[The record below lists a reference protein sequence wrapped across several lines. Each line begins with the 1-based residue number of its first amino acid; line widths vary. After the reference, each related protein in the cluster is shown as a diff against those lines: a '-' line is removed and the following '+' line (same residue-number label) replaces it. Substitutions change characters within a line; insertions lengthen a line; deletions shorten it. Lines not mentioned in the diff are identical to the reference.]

1 MLKTLYQQIKQYR
14 TAALLTPG
22 FTALEVLMDVLIPY
36 VTASLIDKGINAGDM
51 ENVYFYGAI
60 MMGMALLSL
69 VFGILGGRCS
79 AYASTG
85 FAANLRAAMYRNI
98 QRMAFSDIDK
108 YATSGLITRMT
119 TDVNA
124 LQSAFQQIMGISV
137 RAPFKLLLSIL
148 MCLVIDARLSLIFL
162 IALVILSFSLYHI
175 ISRVARLFQQVFVK
189 YDDLNQSVQENITG
203 IRLVKAFVREDYEN
217 AKFAKAA
224 ENLYKLYVKAESLMA
239 WNHPIMNMVVYGC
252 IIALSWMGAHYIV
265 EGTLTTGELT
275 SLFTYVM
282 SILMSLMMLSM
293 VFVMLTQSAASAK
306 RVAEIIEE
314 EPDIVNPANGITTIP
329 DGSIEFRQVRFDYK
343 SKVEGRRSKVEG
355 QRPKDEGR
363 SSLLVPPSSH
373 HSSLLAPP
381 SSQSP
386 LSEGEGSGV
395 RLPHKR
401 SALYNITF
409 SIKSGETIGVI
420 GGTGSG
426 KSTLVNL
433 ISRLYDPREG
443 EVCVGGHNVK
453 DYDLT
458 ALRHAV
464 SVVLQQNILFSGTVL
479 DNLRWGNPDATLE
492 ECRYACQMAQADEF
506 VSQMPEGYDTQIEQ
520 GGTNV
525 SGGQKQRLCIAR
537 ALLKHPK
544 ILVLDDS
551 TSACDTATDAKIR
564 EAIHHQL
571 PEMTKIIIAQRILSV
586 RDCDRILVL
595 DNGVVTGFDTHDN
608 LLKTNTLYQE
618 INAIQHEDGGD
629 FDDKSL
635 TPDPSLSERGGT
647 RKEERGARNEER
659 LRVGERSSGMGGA
672 TFDLRPLK

>member
-1 MLKTLYQQIKQYR
+1 
-14 TAALLTPG
+14 
-22 FTALEVLMDVLIPY
+22 MDVLIPY

-60 MMGMALLSL
+60 MLGMAFLSL
-69 VFGILGGRCS
+69 AFGIIGGRFS

-85 FAANLRAAMYRNI
+85 FAANLRLAMYQNI
-98 QRMAFSDIDK
+98 QRFAFSDIDK

-119 TDVNA
+119 TDVNS
-124 LQSAFQQIMGISV
+124 LQSAFQQILGISV
-137 RAPFKLLLSIL
+137 RAPFKLVLSIL

-162 IALVILSFSLYHI
+162 VALIILSFSLYHI

-189 YDDLNQSVQENITG
+189 YDELNQSVQENVTG

-217 AKFAKAA
+217 EKFARAA
-224 ENLYKLYVKAESLMA
+224 ENLYKLYVKAEGLMA

-265 EGTLTTGELT
+265 DGTLTTGELT
-275 SLFTYVM
+275 SLFTYIM

-314 EPDIVNPANGITTIP
+314 EPDIVNPEHPVFEIA
-329 DGSIEFRQVRFDYK
+329 DGSLAFRNVRFDYVTNKDRK
-343 SKVEGRRSKVEG
+343 SKVEG
-355 QRPKDEGR
+355 
-363 SSLLVPPSSH
+363 
-373 HSSLLAPP
+373 
-381 SSQSP
+381 
-386 LSEGEGSGV
+386 
-395 RLPHKR
+395 HKR
-401 SALYNITF
+401 SALFNINF
-409 SIKSGETIGVI
+409 NIQSGETIGVI

-426 KSTLVNL
+426 KSTLISL
-433 ISRLYDPREG
+433 ISRLYDPTQG
-443 EVCVGGHNVK
+443 EVFVGGHNVK

-464 SVVLQQNILFSGTVL
+464 SVVLQQNILFSGSVL

-492 ECRYACQMAQADEF
+492 ECRKACQMAQADDF
-506 VSQMPEGYDTQIEQ
+506 VSAMPEGYDTHIEQ

-544 ILVLDDS
+544 ILILDDS

-564 EAIHHQL
+564 EAFHTQL
-571 PEMTKIIIAQRILSV
+571 PDMTKVIIAQRILSV
-586 RDCDRILVL
+586 KDCDRILVM
-595 DNGVVTGFDTHDN
+595 DNGVVTGFDTHEN
-608 LLKTNTLYQE
+608 LLKNNTLYQE
-618 INAIQHEDGGD
+618 INAIQNENVGD
-629 FDDKSL
+629 FDEVK
-635 TPDPSLSERGGT
+635 
-647 RKEERGARNEER
+647 
-659 LRVGERSSGMGGA
+659 GGA
-672 TFDLRPLK
+672 A

>member
-1 MLKTLYQQIKQYR
+1 MIKTLYQQIRQYR
-14 TAALLTPG
+14 TASLLTPA

-51 ENVYFYGAI
+51 ESVYFYGAV

-79 AYASTG
+79 AYAATG
-85 FAANLRAAMYRNI
+85 FAANLRSAMYRNI

-108 YATSGLITRMT
+108 YATSGLVTRMT

-314 EPDIVNPANGITTIP
+314 EPDIVNPSNGITTVP
-329 DGSIEFRQVRFDYK
+329 DGSIEFRGVRFDYR
-343 SKVEGRRSKVEG
+343 SKDEGQRSKV
-355 QRPKDEGR
+355 
-363 SSLLVPPSSH
+363 
-373 HSSLLAPP
+373 
-381 SSQSP
+381 SP
-386 LSEGEGSGV
+386 L
-395 RLPHKR
+395 LPHKR

-409 SIKSGETIGVI
+409 SVKSGETIGVI

-443 EVCVGGHNVK
+443 EVCVGGHNVR

-506 VSQMPEGYDTQIEQ
+506 VSQMPEGYNTRIEQ

-564 EAIHHQL
+564 EAIHHRL

-618 INAIQHEDGGD
+618 INAIQTENIGD
-629 FDDKSL
+629 FD
-635 TPDPSLSERGGT
+635 
-647 RKEERGARNEER
+647 A
-659 LRVGERSSGMGGA
+659 
-672 TFDLRPLK
+672 